1 MVVKGGPGCAN
12 LALTDPD
19 KTALTKRTRLGSRGQ
34 FCRRLSPKAGS
45 HVPSRLSRQASS
57 FLSPLRAAQC
67 FGLAALALLGANST
81 LQNAIANGDTRTLTF
96 KHSHHEGEEANLT
109 VTFKRDGQYDE
120 AALEKLNHFLRDWR
134 NDKQTKMDPRLF
146 DILWEVYRE
155 VGATEAIHIISSY
168 RSPETN
174 AMLRARSSGVARFS
188 LHMLG
193 KAMDFYIP
201 GVPLEELRYAGLR
214 LQRGGVGFYPS
225 SGSPF
230 VHMDTGGVRHWP
242 RMAPDQL
249 ARVMSTKA
257 TTRLA
262 SVERRRMPAASSD
275 DEEAETPRPVA
286 SRMPVRSKPATV
298 ATVPNAQAAFALA
311 SASSTPF
318 QLGEA
323 PRPPAPVRGPA
334 PAETTA
340 SVQSWL
346 NDIDSRPVNDRVAP
360 ETALAYAAAAAPE
373 QPQRTASLVNPMG
386 TPRMAPPMP
395 AASQVVPKTPGK
407 AVVPPKVGQTYNDPW
422 MRSITLAA
430 SVHYSHVTMYGPF
443 DARGVQT
450 LMQKPAASLA
460 LTFREDPY
468 DGMTSYRFDG
478 PAVSFLPTL
487 PFRQRQASLR

>member
-1 MVVKGGPGCAN
+1 
-12 LALTDPD
+12 
-19 KTALTKRTRLGSRGQ
+19 
-34 FCRRLSPKAGS
+34 
-45 HVPSRLSRQASS
+45 
-57 FLSPLRAAQC
+57 LSPLRAAQC
-67 FGLAALALLGANST
+67 LGLAAFALLGASST
-81 LQNAIANGDTRTLTF
+81 LQNAVANGDTRTLTF
-96 KHSHHEGEEANLT
+96 KHTHHEEEASLT

-120 AALEKLNHFLRDWR
+120 AALDKLNHFLRDWR

-146 DILWEVYRE
+146 DILWEVYRD

-174 AMLRARSSGVARFS
+174 AMLRRTSNGVAQFS

-201 GVPLEELRYAGLR
+201 GVPLEELRHAGLR

-249 ARVMSTKA
+249 ARVMSTKP

-262 SVERRRMPAASSD
+262 SAERRRMPAAGSD

-286 SRMPVRSKPATV
+286 SRMPVRSKPEAKPTTV
-298 ATVPNAQAAFALA
+298 ATVPNAEAAFALA

-323 PRPPAPVRGPA
+323 PRPPAPVRGAA

-340 SVQSWL
+340 SVQTWL
-346 NDIDSRPVNDRVAP
+346 KDIDQRQTNDRVAP
-360 ETALAYAAAAAPE
+360 ETALAYAAAAATE

-395 AASQVVPKTPGK
+395 AATQVVPKTPGK
-407 AVVPPKVGQTYNDPW
+407 TVVPPKVGQTYNDPW
-422 MRSITLAA
+422 MRSITLAV
-430 SVHYSHVTMYGPF
+430 SVHHSRVTMYGPF
-443 DARGVQT
+443 DARGVQA
-450 LMQKPAASLA
+450 LMQKPAASLV
-460 LTFREDPY
+460 LMFREDPY

-478 PAVSFLPTL
+478 PAVSFLPTM